1 MFTVPDEPHASG
13 WPSPAHREIGSLP
26 LSRLRRV
33 TEYIRAHLDQD
44 LRLARLGAVVYMS
57 PTTWAVGQNA
67 TEVVEFTDERRGSS
81 VAEQLIRKQP
91 QTPVDSTQHDVNPGN
106 QTQQP

>member
-33 TEYIRAHLDQD
+33 TEYIRAHPDQD
-44 LRLARLGAVVYMS
+44 LRLARLGAVVYMN
-57 PTTWAVGQNA
+57 PYHL
-67 TEVVEFTDERRGSS
+67 GSRDRTP
-81 VAEQLIRKQP
+81 RKW
-91 QTPVDSTQHDVNPGN
+91 
-106 QTQQP
+106 